1 MSNFV
6 VFGEFLMEFKIYI
19 RAYLHME
26 PDKKKKE
33 KEKRREIGHFHH

>member
-1 MSNFV
+1 
-6 VFGEFLMEFKIYI
+6 MEFKIYI

-26 PDKKKKE
+26 LDKKKKE

>member
-1 MSNFV
+1 
-6 VFGEFLMEFKIYI
+6 MEFKIYI

-26 PDKKKKE
+26 PNKKKKEE